1 VFCADGPAVLRL
13 VARETGTIVR
23 SQILE
28 KGTLAGLRWAA
39 GLECLNDAGGVRVSF
54 QPVDNWWSALAA
66 AVAVL
71 EKTAHVLRVGN
82 LAL

>member
-1 VFCADGPAVLRL
+1 
-13 VARETGTIVR
+13 
-23 SQILE
+23 
-28 KGTLAGLRWAA
+28 
-39 GLECLNDAGGVRVSF
+39 LECLNDAGGVRVSF